1 MLLPTISDY
10 PERYQF
16 SFCPRCATPLEHVE
30 LHDLPRQRCPAC
42 RWVHYPLPNLAATVV
57 IEHAGGIV
65 LVQRDIDPDRG
76 IWHLP
81 IGHVEYGEEP
91 ADAAIR
97 EGQEETGLLLAEP
110 RFLSYT
116 HGRSYGDA
124 RLFYVVLGF
133 AARAVGGALTGSD
146 EGRATQVVPLDQLP
160 PLKWD
165 SQRAAIAA
173 YRAGTL
179 DQSAK

>member
-1 MLLPTISDY
+1 MNQSIPAIGDY

-16 SFCPRCATPLEHVE
+16 RFCPRCATALKQVE
-30 LHDLPRQRCPAC
+30 LHDLLRQHCPAC
-42 RWVHYPLPNLAATVV
+42 RWIHYPLPNLAATVV
-57 IEHAGGIV
+57 IEHEGGIV

-81 IGHVEYGEEP
+81 IGHVEYGEDP
-91 ADAAIR
+91 AAAAIR

-116 HGRSYGDA
+116 HGPSYGDA

-133 AARAVGGALTGSD
+133 VARAVGGALTGSD
-146 EGRATQVVPLDQLP
+146 EGRAIQVVPLAQLP

-165 SQRAAIAA
+165 SQQHAIEA
-173 YRAGTL
+173 YRAG
-179 DQSAK
+179 QVGQH

>member
-1 MLLPTISDY
+1 VIDDY

-16 SFCPRCATPLEHVE
+16 RACPRCAAALVVAH
-30 LHDLPRQRCPAC
+30 LHDMDRQRCPQC
-42 RWVHYPLPNLAATVV
+42 GWIHYPLANLAATVV
-57 IEHAGGIV
+57 IEHQGGIV

-91 ADAAIR
+91 AAAAIR

-110 RFLSYT
+110 RFLCYNY
-116 HGRSYGDA
+116 GPSYGDP
-124 RLFYVVLGF
+124 RMFYLVLGF
-133 AARAVGGALTGSD
+133 AARSVGGELTGSD
-146 EGRATQVVPLDQLP
+146 EGRGTLVLPLAELP
-160 PLKWD
+160 HLKWD

-173 YRAGTL
+173 YRQL
-179 DQSAK
+179 R

>member
-1 MLLPTISDY
+1 MPLPAINDY
-10 PERYQF
+10 PDRYRYR
-16 SFCPRCATPLEHVE
+16 FCPRCATELVVVR
-30 LHDLPRQRCPAC
+30 LHDMDRQRCPQC
-42 RWVHYPLPNLAATVV
+42 GWVHYALPNLAATVV
-57 IEHAGGIV
+57 IEHQGGIV

-81 IGHVEYGEEP
+81 IGHVEYGEDP

-110 RFLSYT
+110 RFLSYS
-116 HGRSYGDA
+116 HGPSYGDP

-133 AARAVGGALTGSD
+133 MARSVGGALTGSD
-146 EGRATQVVPLDQLP
+146 EGRGTLVLPLAELP

-173 YRAGTL
+173 YRL
-179 DQSAK
+179 LW